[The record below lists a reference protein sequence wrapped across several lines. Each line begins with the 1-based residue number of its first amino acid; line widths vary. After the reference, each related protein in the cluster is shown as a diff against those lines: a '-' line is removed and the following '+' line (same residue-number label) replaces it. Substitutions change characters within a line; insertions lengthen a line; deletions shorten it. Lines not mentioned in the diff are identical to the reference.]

1 MPTLSN
7 LLRSDPDNPH
17 LRLLLAQRQI
27 AHGEVTHARRTLARP
42 GVQRP
47 RTAPPGLWTQWELAL
62 YEYNHLPA
70 SADQRQAQ
78 SQAIRQQIQELAQ
91 IPWPA
96 GTGPPPGHLGQP
108 VPGKHAGTGAVHHA
122 GPEAIRSR

>member
-1 MPTLSN
+1 MPAAGLPGAIRRPSAWGLLPGRAVLQKRLAGLAESELTNAYLSN

-27 AHGEVTHARRTLARP
+27 AHGEVTHARRTLAPALASSDPELHR
-42 GVQRP
+42 Q
-47 RTAPPGLWTQWELAL
+47 ALWTQWELAL

-78 SQAIRQQIQELAQ
+78 
-91 IPWPA
+91 
-96 GTGPPPGHLGQP
+96 HLLGR
-108 VPGKHAGTGAVHHA
+108 HHLV
-122 GPEAIRSR
+122 R